1 MHHDASLVISEWN
14 CVSDL
19 TCSLIAPPP
28 VPPNTAVVGPLEA
41 ASFET
46 GSEHSSSLEDEG
58 VATISE
64 FSDLYSHQPDR

>member
-1 MHHDASLVISEWN
+1 MIGREAHDASLVISDWN

-19 TCSLIAPPP
+19 TCSLIAPP
-28 VPPNTAVVGPLEA
+28 NTAVVGPLEA
-41 ASFET
+41 PSFET